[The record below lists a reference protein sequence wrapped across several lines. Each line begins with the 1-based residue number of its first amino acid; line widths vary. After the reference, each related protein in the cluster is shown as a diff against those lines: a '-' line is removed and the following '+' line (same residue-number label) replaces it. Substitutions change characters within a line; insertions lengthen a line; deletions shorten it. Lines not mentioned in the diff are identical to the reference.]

1 MESTTSSG
9 TTAPPE
15 HAPVAHRWRNL
26 ATLSGIMI
34 DTTEAGVV
42 TTLFPSIAAA
52 LRLGSGH
59 LGVVA
64 ALGKL
69 VAVPAGPA
77 WV

>member
-1 MESTTSSG
+1 
-9 TTAPPE
+9 
-15 HAPVAHRWRNL
+15 
-26 ATLSGIMI
+26 MI